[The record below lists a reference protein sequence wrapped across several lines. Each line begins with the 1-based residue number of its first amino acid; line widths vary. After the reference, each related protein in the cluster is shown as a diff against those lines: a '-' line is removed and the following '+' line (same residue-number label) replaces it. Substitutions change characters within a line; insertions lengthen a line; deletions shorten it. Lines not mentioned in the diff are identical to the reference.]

1 MSKFAFLGV
10 ALTKRAVVV
19 GLVTAA
25 AVVGAGFGFVLPALD
40 GPSTATDFP
49 DETTLDVT
57 ASPTTTTAAGPPTA
71 DGADR
76 SDGNDA
82 AGTADDTQT
91 LRPETSDATGDA
103 GGDRPKSDDGASPSS
118 EQGGNDGDEGDDAN
132 DESDG
137 DGGGDGG
144 DGDESTTEAS
154 SDDASVV
161 VTAESNATVASRPA
175 VGPAIPAVVRSDAA
189 FSG

>member
-40 GPSTATDFP
+40 GPNAATDLAEETTQDVTSTATTA
-49 DETTLDVT
+49 TTD
-57 ASPTTTTAAGPPTA
+57 AGPPTA

-76 SDGNDA
+76 SDGNDD

-91 LRPETSDATGDA
+91 LRPETSDDGVLPSSDR
-103 GGDRPKSDDGASPSS
+103 GGRDDQGRNDGNEGDGA
-118 EQGGNDGDEGDDAN
+118 NDG
-132 DESDG
+132 SDG
-137 DGGGDGG
+137 DG
-144 DGDESTTEAS
+144 GDESTTEAS

-175 VGPAIPAVVRSDAA
+175 VGPAVSAVVRWDAA